1 MVFITKLR
9 LQIIF
14 LRKHFKSFVTWLT
27 STMENSFGRNTLW
40 ILVLP
45 VLPTKILWW
54 KGAKMGKF
62 WKIGRQNFSR
72 KLICTPSKCFLF
84 VTGCTTAVLYTLP
97 GSYDKTMR
105 CTKKIMLNIFSVWP
119 DISFDNIKMEKI
131 TDISFFNRN
140 NRNYK
145 NNISKLH
152 KIFKIVSRLLK
163 TKFGSVFV
171 I

>member
-1 MVFITKLR
+1 MKDFPGWIQISLRQVEEEWASAVSIAPPTMSQIWIQSNQVSIVF
-9 LQIIF
+9 
-14 LRKHFKSFVTWLT
+14 
-27 STMENSFGRNTLW
+27 NSKYFASLY
-40 ILVLP
+40 LEH
-45 VLPTKILWW
+45 
-54 KGAKMGKF
+54 
-62 WKIGRQNFSR
+62 
-72 KLICTPSKCFLF
+72 
-84 VTGCTTAVLYTLP
+84 TGCTTAVLYTLP

-145 NNISKLH
+145 NNIFKLH

-163 TKFGSVFV
+163 TKFGSVSV